1 MKDVINCKGL
11 ACPQPVIRVKELLE
25 QGVEDLE
32 VLVDNEAASTNI
44 QRFAHSK
51 GCTVLMKQERETEF
65 RLLIR
70 VPQGGLAKVTQENM
84 QDGLC
89 TPSTHGKLVYV
100 ISSDAMGRGSEE
112 LGWALMQTYVQTIA
126 QISPLPDT
134 IVLYNSGVRLVTQE
148 SGALQALRT
157 LQAKGVEVLV
167 CGTCLDF
174 YELKSALQVGQ
185 ISNMFAIMHI
195 TMQAS
200 KLMSPL

>member
-89 TPSTHGKLVYV
+89 TPSTHGMLVYV
-100 ISSDAMGRGSEE
+100 ISSDAMG
-112 LGWALMQTYVQTIA
+112 
-126 QISPLPDT
+126 
-134 IVLYNSGVRLVTQE
+134 
-148 SGALQALRT
+148 
-157 LQAKGVEVLV
+157 
-167 CGTCLDF
+167 
-174 YELKSALQVGQ
+174 
-185 ISNMFAIMHI
+185 
-195 TMQAS
+195 
-200 KLMSPL
+200 